1 MPCTSPCKNCD
12 RTGLPI
18 LFTRYAVAYSA
29 QAESMNAIRPLG
41 PTGNLQARPGGVALK
56 TACYNLRM
64 LRAGYLYIHVDRGDA
79 TAGDAWS
86 AYAVH
91 PHGYLTE
98 FPVNLPEQA
107 RAQPACEVEVRGA
120 NASMVWIRDAGR
132 VKKLWYMFHP
142 DPIDYEHLTQKIEP
156 SLATYMQCFDVAGW
170 ANGNLAQADTTQPGQ
185 LNGQVVEFSAMTS
198 EAVRNA
204 IEPQLYGLMGSNAIE
219 RGWGDYE
226 EEQQFPQF
234 AITGEPLNTTMTV
247 HHARKGHTYQ
257 SAHGARLKKIGQ
269 YLQQKGGAVVA
280 CDDPLGIA
288 QELGH
293 LQVEAQRPY
302 TQWQKSQAQ
311 GCSPGVTN
319 EWAFQ
324 TATGAMSLMELVKKG
339 AVDRVNKG
347 FEEAARIQAPL
358 PHDPRAA
365 AVEKARR
372 AAARAGHRTR
382 ATAQAM
388 YRITSAYDQLFDQE
402 VATRTLAAHYI
413 HYTETETAKSNLCG
427 DQMAWL
433 TAATID
439 KAIARF
445 SRQDKRVGQAGGG
458 GALTAQL
465 AQCMAG
471 TESNSAGQAWLR
483 RQDLTGNGLLARALC
498 FNSVTLKQTWKKV
511 IAARPESVEQPTPES
526 TNPALDGV
534 SDDLK
539 VSSAWANTG
548 DKTLGFANAWREAK
562 VNQAVASIFV
572 RMASNVSLASDAQA
586 FLSNM
591 KTLSD
596 SAALR
601 KLAWPSHIVSL
612 LSVKMIQSM
621 NGLPVTRMESVIVR
635 YAALSGLINLGKT
648 AQEHGLR
655 MKLPQSDQDALL
667 QARRKLVNA
676 SHMADFAT
684 RAPAARAAGLAF
696 LLDLGQAVIKRQQLM
711 IKGNARMASEMAG
724 NLLQAVGSLLDWRA
738 KAYEE
743 TVFKGIKAFDLLTA
757 TAEEVRAAET
767 LQTLQL
773 KKLRLTAFKFLLPAA
788 MVSAFWDGMDA
799 LQSDARGNWALARAQ
814 WASVT
819 GTAFTITSTLMMATG
834 ALFGISTATWALIAA
849 ALGFAGAVITLAAVV
864 AIIWVKEEEW
874 ASWLRDNPLN
884 KSQKGNP
891 PIHRNLQQTL
901 QQLSNAHAA
910 AA

>member
-156 SLATYMQCFDVAGW
+156 SLATYMQCFDVAAW

-257 SAHGARLKKIGQ
+257 SAHGARLKKIAQ

-382 ATAQAM
+382 ATEQAM

-413 HYTETETAKSNLCG
+413 QYTETETAKSNLCD

-445 SRQDKRVGQAGGG
+445 SPQDKRVGKAGGG

-511 IAARPESVEQPTPES
+511 IEALPAQPAQPKPAATTP
-526 TNPALDGV
+526 A
-534 SDDLK
+534 SDDLSDQLK
-539 VSSAWANTG
+539 IIGARAGLG
-548 DKTLGFANAWREAK
+548 DKTLGMSDALKEAK
-562 VNQAVASIFV
+562 MSQAVVAIFE
-572 RMASNVSLASDAQA
+572 RMADKVGLADEAQA
-586 FLSNM
+586 FIVKM
-591 KTLSD
+591 RPFSD
-596 SAALR
+596 SAILR
-601 KLAWPSHIVSL
+601 KTAWPLHLASL
-612 LSVKMIQSM
+612 LSVKMIQAV
-621 NGLPVTRMESVIVR
+621 NGLPATQLEAIIVR
-635 YAALSGLINLGKT
+635 YTALSGLISLGTT
-648 AQEHGLR
+648 ARKYGLQ

-667 QARRKLVNA
+667 HAQRKIAESAHKSDLSA
-676 SHMADFAT
+676 
-684 RAPAARAAGLAF
+684 RAPNARAAGLAA
-696 LLDLGQAVIKRQQLM
+696 LLDLGQAILKGQQLAA
-711 IKGNARMASEMAG
+711 KGDTRTASEMAG
-724 NLLQAVGSLLDWRA
+724 SILQGIGSVFDWRA

-743 TVFKGIKAFDLLTA
+743 TVFKGVRALDLATH
-757 TAEEVRAAET
+757 TAEEAKASMV
-767 LQTLQL
+767 LHDLQL
-773 KKLRLTAFKFLLPAA
+773 KKIRFTAFKFLLPAA
-788 MVSAFWDGMDA
+788 MVSIFWDV
-799 LQSDARGNWALARAQ
+799 SDAWKSKSRGNTGLARAQ
-814 WASVT
+814 VTAAIGSV
-819 GTAFTITSTLMMATG
+819 FVITSTLMAVTG
-834 ALFGISTATWALIAA
+834 PLLIISPLAW
-849 ALGFAGAVITLAAVV
+849 TLAAAILGFVGATMTLAAAV
-864 AIIWVKEEEW
+864 AILLLKEDEW
-874 ASWLRDNPLN
+874 ILWLRDNPLN
-884 KSQKGNP
+884 RSRKGKP
-891 PIHRNLQQTL
+891 PVHQSLQDTL
-901 QQLSNAHAA
+901 QQLSNAEAA
-910 AA
+910 VV